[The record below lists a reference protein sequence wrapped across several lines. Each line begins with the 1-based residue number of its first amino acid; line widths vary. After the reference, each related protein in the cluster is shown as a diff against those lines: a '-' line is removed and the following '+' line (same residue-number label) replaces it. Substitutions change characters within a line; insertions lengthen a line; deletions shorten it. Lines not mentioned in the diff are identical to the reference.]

1 MQRFDSPVCISVYHY
16 RHRLCD
22 PDGAS
27 VKAAIDG
34 IVHTG
39 VLRDDSCKEIQ
50 EIRHKQ
56 IKIPKSEKE
65 KTVFR
70 IEAVDVS

>member
-1 MQRFDSPVCISVYHY
+1 MQRFDAPVRISVHHY

-22 PDGAS
+22 ADGAS
-27 VKAAIDG
+27 IKAALDG
-34 IVHTG
+34 IVQTG

-50 EIRHKQ
+50 EIRHRQ
-56 IKIPKSEKE
+56 IKIPKSENE

-70 IEAVDVS
+70 IEAVEG